1 MYFKQTLILKQ
12 MGVCRCKQTRFL
24 ISNAF
29 FLIRIST
36 DVFLT
41 DPYSKTDGEFVDLH
55 RLDFVS
61 AMHLS

>member
-1 MYFKQTLILKQ
+1 
-12 MGVCRCKQTRFL
+12 MGRSKQTRF
-24 ISNAF
+24 IICNAF
-29 FLIRIST
+29 FVIRIST

-61 AMHLS
+61 AMHFS